1 MAGKWGEA
9 FAFFIEQRLG
19 AGAIEGLPH
28 ATPPV
33 KDPTAFNTHHVV
45 ATPILWAMLTSEVT
59 TCTQGLQAQRRDQK
73 SLSFLAK
80 KSVASAF
87 AAASAPLSCAPR
99 ERCRERKNSEEAR
112 GTQDRW
118 LRGGGGKR
126 GRERDGGGD
135 SGKGVRKGRRRGC
148 A

>member
-73 SLSFLAK
+73 RWSLWCSHALA
-80 KSVASAF
+80 SCLPAS
-87 AAASAPLSCAPR
+87 SSPLSCAAGVMQADQER
-99 ERCRERKNSEEAR
+99 EDQRGQVDERRR
-112 GTQDRW
+112 GE
-118 LRGGGGKR
+118 LV
-126 GRERDGGGD
+126 
-135 SGKGVRKGRRRGC
+135 GKGLEGLEGRRRGDC